1 MAVLRHPQHGNVN
14 SAAFSFDGARIVT
27 GTWQAARVW
36 DAATGREI
44 TAVEH
49 EGELFNDSTFSP
61 DGTRLVTLIG
71 DGTVHVWDLVGRR
84 EIAILRSSDAQL
96 YTAAFSPDGTRVATA
111 ARDGKIH
118 IWDAVSGRGI
128 ATFPTGPIS
137 PSRAVNEAVFSP
149 DGARLYVAA
158 TRSAW
163 IWDVSRLT
171 QSLHALVASAC
182 TRFLP
187 PSGRRFSAA
196 EIGADPLIPEV
207 FGRRAEGDVC
217 EGVRE

>member
-1 MAVLRHPQHGNVN
+1 M
-14 SAAFSFDGARIVT
+14 
-27 GTWQAARVW
+27 
-36 DAATGREI
+36 
-44 TAVEH
+44 
-49 EGELFNDSTFSP
+49 
-61 DGTRLVTLIG
+61 
-71 DGTVHVWDLVGRR
+71 
-84 EIAILRSSDAQL
+84 RSSDALL

-111 ARDGKIH
+111 AQDGMIH
-118 IWDAVSGRGI
+118 IWDAASGRDI
-128 ATFPTGPIS
+128 AAFPSGQS
-137 PSRAVNEAVFSP
+137 GVDEAVFSP

-171 QSLHALVASAC
+171 QSLPALVASAC

-196 EIGADPLIPEV
+196 EIGADRLIPEV
-207 FGRRAEGDVC
+207 LHDGRAEGDVC